1 MTTQTSTATN
11 LQGPDLSTS
20 AGKNNANKYFT
31 NFYNT
36 GFNVSASANDAIT
49 AFFEQYTQNKTAAQN
64 LASSVLYTAQA
75 QELDP
80 MQILSQFESMPKGQ
94 LNNYLVA
101 FLNSNRVPTSVLG
114 TSTGVATSPYVAR
127 TILL

>member
-1 MTTQTSTATN
+1 MT
-11 LQGPDLSTS
+11 
-20 AGKNNANKYFT
+20 
-31 NFYNT
+31 
-36 GFNVSASANDAIT
+36 V
-49 AFFEQYTQNKTAAQN
+49 
-64 LASSVLYTAQA
+64 
-75 QELDP
+75 
-80 MQILSQFESMPKGQ
+80 LSQFEALPKGQ